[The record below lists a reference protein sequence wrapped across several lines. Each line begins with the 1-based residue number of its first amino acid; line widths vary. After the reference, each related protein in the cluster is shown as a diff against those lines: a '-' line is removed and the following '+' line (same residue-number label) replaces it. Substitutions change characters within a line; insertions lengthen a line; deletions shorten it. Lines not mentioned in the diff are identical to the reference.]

1 MTAEVL
7 TFGCRLN
14 AYESQ
19 VMSDL
24 TGGLKNTIVV
34 NTCAVTG
41 EAERQARQT
50 IRRLARERPDAKIV
64 ATGCA
69 VQINPSAWSDLP
81 NVTRVLGNADKLRPE
96 SWIEHTA
103 SRVTDINDA
112 RGTSSHQLTEF
123 KNRARAFVQVQQGCD
138 HRCTFCIIPFGRGR
152 NRSAPVGQIVDQI
165 RALVAE
171 GHKEVVFTGVDIASY
186 GSDLPEQPTLGQ
198 MARQVLANI
207 PELPRLR
214 LSSIDPAAIDE
225 DLWRLIGEEPRLM
238 PHLHLSIQAA
248 SDLILK
254 RMRRRHLV
262 ADLQTIIERARKIRP
277 EIAIGA
283 DLIAGFPTET
293 DLAFQETLGFVK
305 RASLPYLHVFPFS
318 ERPGTPAARMPT
330 VPVAVRKER
339 AAVLREEG
347 KKSLAAFLRGMLGRR
362 LSILMESDIE
372 GHSEH
377 FVSVRMRRPV
387 SANRMIDAIVTD
399 TTESSVMAEA
409 V

>member
-1 MTAEVL
+1 MTVDVL

-24 TGGLKNTIVV
+24 AGDLKNTFVV

-41 EAERQARQT
+41 EAERQARQA
-50 IRRLARERPDAKIV
+50 IRRLAREHPDAKIV

-69 VQINPSAWSDLP
+69 VQINPSGWADLP
-81 NVTRVLGNADKLRPE
+81 NVTRVLGNADKLKPE
-96 SWIEHTA
+96 SWRDNAA
-103 SRVTDINDA
+103 SQVTDINDA
-112 RGTSSHQLTEF
+112 RETSNHLVTEF

-152 NRSAPVGQIVDQI
+152 NRSAPVEQIVDQV
-165 RALVAE
+165 RTLAAE

-186 GSDLPEQPTLGQ
+186 GSDLLGQPTLGE
-198 MARQVLANI
+198 MARQVLKRV

-214 LSSIDPAAIDE
+214 LSSLDPAAIDE
-225 DLWRLIGEEPRLM
+225 GLWRLIGDDPRLM

-262 ADLQTIIERARKIRP
+262 ADLRRVIDRARRIRP

-293 DLAFQETLGFVK
+293 DQAFQETLGFV
-305 RASLPYLHVFPFS
+305 REMSIPYLHVFPFS
-318 ERPGTPAARMPT
+318 ERPGTPAARMPA

-339 AAVLREEG
+339 AAVLRQEG
-347 KKSLAAFLRGMLGRR
+347 QKSLASFLRSMVGRP
-362 LSILMESDIE
+362 LSVLMESDVD

-377 FVSVRMRRPV
+377 FVSVRMQRPAGV
-387 SANRMIDAIVTD
+387 NQLVRAVVTD
-399 TTESSVMAEA
+399 ATELSVMAEA
-409 V
+409 A

>member
-24 TGGLKNTIVV
+24 TSGLKDTIVV

-50 IRRLARERPDAKIV
+50 IRRLARDRPDAKIV

-96 SWIEHTA
+96 SWIEHA
-103 SRVTDINDA
+103 VSQVTDINDA
-112 RGTSSHQLTEF
+112 RDTSSHLVTEF

-152 NRSAPVGQIVDQI
+152 NRSAPVGQIVDQV
-165 RALVAE
+165 RTLVAE

-186 GSDLPEQPTLGQ
+186 GLDLPEQLTLGQ
-198 MARQVLANI
+198 MTRQVLANV

-225 DLWRLIGEEPRLM
+225 NLWRLIGEESRLM

-262 ADLQTIIERARKIRP
+262 ADLQKIIERARKVRP

-293 DLAFQETLGFVK
+293 DLAFRETLAFV
-305 RASLPYLHVFPFS
+305 REAALPYLHVFPFS
-318 ERPGTPAARMPT
+318 ERPGTPAARMPP

-339 AAVLREEG
+339 AAMLREEG
-347 KKSLAAFLRGMLGRR
+347 KKSLAAFLQGMIGRR
-362 LSILMESDIE
+362 LSVLMEADVE

-377 FVSVRMRRPV
+377 FVSVRMQRPV
-387 SANRMIDAIVTD
+387 GVNRVIHAIATDA
-399 TTESSVMAEA
+399 TESSVMAEA

>member
-24 TGGLKNTIVV
+24 TGGLEDTIVV

-50 IRRLARERPDAKIV
+50 IRRLARDRPGAKIV

-96 SWIEHTA
+96 SWIAHAT
-103 SRVTDINDA
+103 SQVTDINDA
-112 RGTSSHQLTEF
+112 RGTSSHLVTEF
-123 KNRARAFVQVQQGCD
+123 KNRARAFVQIQQGCD
-138 HRCTFCIIPFGRGR
+138 HHCTFCIIPFGRGR
-152 NRSAPVGQIVDQI
+152 NRSAPVGQIVDQV
-165 RALVAE
+165 RMLVAE

-186 GSDLPEQPTLGQ
+186 GLDLPEQPTLGQ
-198 MARQVLANI
+198 MTRQVLADV

-225 DLWRLIGEEPRLM
+225 NLWRLIGEEPRLM

-262 ADLQTIIERARKIRP
+262 ADLQKIIERARKVRP

-293 DLAFQETLGFVK
+293 DLAFQETLGFV
-305 RASLPYLHVFPFS
+305 RGAALPYLHVFPFS
-318 ERPGTPAARMPT
+318 ERPGTPAARMPP

-339 AAVLREEG
+339 AAMLREEG
-347 KKSLAAFLRGMLGRR
+347 KKSLAVLWHFKR
-362 LSILMESDIE
+362 LQ
-372 GHSEH
+372 
-377 FVSVRMRRPV
+377 
-387 SANRMIDAIVTD
+387 
-399 TTESSVMAEA
+399 
-409 V
+409 